1 MNLKGISPILSG
13 VILVTL
19 VVIIGAV
26 LFSMIS
32 NFLYQEKKDEGNFKI
47 LCEEVLFD
55 AKLNNQKYIQLVN
68 EGNIDIADFELAFN
82 EPGSS
87 STEILSK
94 IDNSF
99 NGLISQQAGSFDI
112 SSKLLLST
120 NINKIQIYPIIK
132 VSIDNRKTL
141 HTCKNSLA
149 ELDV

>member
-32 NFLYQEKKDEGNFKI
+32 NFLYQEKENEGNFKI

-55 AKLNNQKYIQLVN
+55 AELNNEKYIQLVN
-68 EGNIDIADFELAFN
+68 EGNIDIADFELVFN
-82 EPGSS
+82 KPGSS

-112 SSKLLLST
+112 SSKLQNS

-132 VSIDNRKTL
+132 VSIDNHKTL